1 MRTVRQTF
9 LGSRRTLVP
18 FVRFHDRPK
27 KANKMA
33 DVDEERNDNLLTYVM
48 AEQSDRST
56 PPPAKIPRPDEE
68 KKIVLVT
75 GGSGM
80 VGKAIRTVL
89 EEEEANEKEEWVFLS
104 SKDADLRYVACW

>member
-1 MRTVRQTF
+1 
-9 LGSRRTLVP
+9 
-18 FVRFHDRPK
+18 
-27 KANKMA
+27 MA